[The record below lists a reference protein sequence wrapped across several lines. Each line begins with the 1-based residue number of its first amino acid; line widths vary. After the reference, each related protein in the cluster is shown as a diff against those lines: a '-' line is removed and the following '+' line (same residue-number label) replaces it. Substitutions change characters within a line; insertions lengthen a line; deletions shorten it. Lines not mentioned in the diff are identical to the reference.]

1 MLNTYERVSAL
12 LGKPIDDALCSRF
25 VRDIGYEPKFNGTY
39 LFAKSGLVLMHHKR
53 ILVAAFFQI
62 ECEDAQDWLEPYV
75 GDLPQDIQLNDG
87 RAIISTKL
95 GIRPLNVEP
104 SNLDMPIDHSSV
116 AMDTYALPPLLLT
129 FNFAVKKA
137 GADAQESGKKSDT
150 SLTSLIVRLD
160 DENLPETCR
169 ETEDSR
175 PEESFMAIT
184 RRRRAQFNF
193 RGRHRG

>member
-75 GDLPQDIQLNDG
+75 GDLPQDIQLSDG
-87 RAIISTKL
+87 RGIISTKL
-95 GIRPLNVEP
+95 GINPVNVEP
-104 SNLDMPIDHSSV
+104 SALDMPVDHGSV

-137 GADAQESGKKSDT
+137 VSESLEVEKKSET
-150 SLTSLIVRLD
+150 ILTSLIVRLD
-160 DENLPETCR
+160 DDNLPESCK
-169 ETEDSR
+169 ETEDGR
-175 PEESFMAIT
+175 PEESFTAIT

-193 RGRHRG
+193 RSRHRG